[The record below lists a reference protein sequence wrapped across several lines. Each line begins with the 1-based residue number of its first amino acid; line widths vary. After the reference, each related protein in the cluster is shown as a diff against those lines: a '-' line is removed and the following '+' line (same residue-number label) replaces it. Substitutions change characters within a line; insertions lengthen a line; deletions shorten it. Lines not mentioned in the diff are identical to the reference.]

1 MIIKKGTLLIV
12 KDKRK
17 GKYEARA
24 VRDFDTKDEWYPVT
38 PTQTVFGMSNYW
50 DPGEAIPCRK
60 GIATIEIK
68 EVP

>member
-1 MIIKKGTLLIV
+1 MIIKKGTLLVIH
-12 KDKRK
+12 DKRK

-24 VRDFDTKDEWYPVT
+24 IRDFDTQDEWYQVT
-38 PTQTVFGMSNYW
+38 PTKTVYGVSNYW

-68 EVP
+68 EMP